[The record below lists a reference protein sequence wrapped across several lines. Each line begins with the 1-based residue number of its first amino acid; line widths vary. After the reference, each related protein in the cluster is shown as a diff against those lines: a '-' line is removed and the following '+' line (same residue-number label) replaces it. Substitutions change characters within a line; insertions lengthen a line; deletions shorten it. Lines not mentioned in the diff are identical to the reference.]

1 MKIKLHKDF
10 EKQYRK
16 LRESEKKKFK
26 ERRDLFLQDELN
38 PILNN
43 HSLKGKYLGF
53 RSINIIGDLRAIYKR
68 SLPTSVGRR
77 DGDNVIFV
85 AIDSHSNLYG

>member
-10 EKQYRK
+10 EKQYKK
-16 LRESEKKKFK
+16 LRENEKKKFK
-26 ERRDLFLQDELN
+26 ERRDLFLQNEFN

-43 HSLKGKYLGF
+43 HALKGKYQGY
-53 RSINIIGDLRAIYKR
+53 RSMNITGDFRAIFKM
-68 SLPTSVGRR
+68 VGEEAT
-77 DGDNVIFV
+77 FV